1 MRKICA
7 AYWVLLTCL
16 LLARDPLGLFDGG
29 RRFDRAYDYIEPVAH
44 LASFTL
50 LALLV
55 LCTRWPLRRRW
66 LMAIVAGYG
75 VATELVQSQVP
86 GRHMQLVDLVQDFG
100 GILLGSLIYWICLRV
115 TRQPAATEPL
125 TPDAAWEIPR
135 RREPA
140 IVESAGE
147 LG

>member
-29 RRFDRAYDYIEPVAH
+29 RRFDRAYDSIEPVAH
-44 LASFTL
+44 LVSFTL

-55 LCTRWPLRRRW
+55 LFTRWPLRRRW

-75 VATELVQSQVP
+75 VATELIQSQVP
-86 GRHMQLVDLVQDFG
+86 GRHMQLVDLLQDFG
-100 GILLGSLIYWICLRV
+100 GILLGCLIYWTCLRLMK
-115 TRQPAATEPL
+115 RPATTLAL
-125 TPDAAWEIPR
+125 TAETSWQIPR

-140 IVESAGE
+140 IAESAGE
-147 LG
+147 VT